1 MTAAERAALLAA
13 LPKIPR
19 EGAPLTGRQQE
30 FLTLLA
36 EGLTVEQIA
45 ARLYLSPTTVMRL
58 RRVVYRKLGAP
69 NGPAAVNRGWQLG
82 YLGRPRGY
90 DA

>member
-19 EGAPLTGRQQE
+19 KGAPLTGRQQE

-36 EGLTVEQIA
+36 EGLTVDQTA
-45 ARLYLSPTTVMRL
+45 ARLHLSVSSVQRL
-58 RRVVYRKLGAP
+58 RRTVYHKLGVP
-69 NGPAAVNRGWQLG
+69 NGPAAVHRGWQIG
-82 YLGRPRGY
+82 YLR
-90 DA
+90 

>member
-1 MTAAERAALLAA
+1 MSALAA
-13 LPKIPR
+13 RLDALPRMPR

-36 EGLTVEQIA
+36 DGLTVDEIA
-45 ARLYLSPTTVMRL
+45 ARLYLSRTTVKRL
-58 RRVVYRKLGAP
+58 QRVVYRKLGAP